1 MMSVCLD
8 GYNLALP
15 SGTGIATYTRT
26 LIAAIREIG
35 LSPQLLH
42 GPHMRQLEDPFLAQ
56 LALTDARRMI
66 KPPRSVR
73 YIEVATAWA
82 GRTARFVEATGEIFW
97 PTPDGRPDADSFW
110 IAPDLFRVAAK
121 AHAKYGAI
129 TSVKFDA
136 DAAKPSVMHWTLP
149 TPLQAKAVPNI
160 YTFHD
165 LIPLRLPHTTSED
178 KQRYLRMCRELA
190 RRADHVVTVSE
201 TTRNDVVSLLGI
213 SPDRVTN
220 TFQAVQPADVSNRP
234 DEMAAA
240 TIRDAF
246 GLDWKS
252 YFIHFGAVE
261 PKKNLGRVVEGYIRA
276 DVRSPLVTVEGRAW
290 LEQPEVALLE
300 AIEAN
305 PQASASKRIR
315 RLRYL
320 PRSLLQDL
328 IRGARATVFPSLYEG
343 FGLPILE
350 SMDLGTAV
358 LTSDLG
364 AAAEVAGDAA
374 LLVNP
379 YDADAIGAGMRRLEE
394 DGVLRRHLEQ
404 RGRTQ
409 AAKFSMHLYQ
419 ERLHAVYRNVA

>member
-1 MMSVCLD
+1 MTSVCLD

-15 SGTGIATYTRT
+15 SGTGIATYART
-26 LIAAIREIG
+26 LIAAARGMG

-42 GPHMRQLEDPFLAQ
+42 GPHMRQRGDPLMAQ
-56 LALTDARRMI
+56 LALTDARRII
-66 KPPRSVR
+66 KPGRSVR
-73 YIEVATAWA
+73 HVEVATAWA
-82 GRTARFVEATGEIFW
+82 GRTAQLVGVTDEIFW
-97 PTPDGRPDADSFW
+97 PTPDGRPEADAFW
-110 IAPDLFRVAAK
+110 IAPDLYRIAAK

-129 TSVKFDA
+129 TPVSFSPFRSAPDI
-136 DAAKPSVMHWTLP
+136 MHWTMP
-149 TPLQAKAVPNI
+149 TSLRAKGVPNI

-165 LIPLRLPHTTSED
+165 LIPLRLPHTTSEN
-178 KQRYLRMCRELA
+178 KARYLQMCRELA

-201 TTRNDVVSLLGI
+201 TTRNDVVRLLGV

-220 TFQAVQPADVSNRP
+220 TFQAVPPVDISGRS
-234 DEMAAA
+234 DEAVAA
-240 TIRDAF
+240 TLYDAF
-246 GLDWKS
+246 GLKWKD

-261 PKKNLGRVVEGYIRA
+261 PKKNLGRVVEGYLRGDI
-276 DVRSPLVTVEGRAW
+276 RSPLVVVEGRAW

-300 AIEAN
+300 AIEAYPEAN
-305 PQASASKRIR
+305 VAKRIH

-350 SMDLGTAV
+350 SMGLGTAV
-358 LTSDLG
+358 LTSELG
-364 AAAEVAGDAA
+364 AAAEVAGVAA

-394 DGVLRRHLEQ
+394 DDALRLHL
-404 RGRTQ
+404 Q
-409 AAKFSMHLYQ
+409 ALGHLQAGKFRMSLYQ
-419 ERLHAVYRNVA
+419 ERLQVVYRAVA